1 MDHKN
6 LILIK
11 WEHVNLSKE
20 EEKNYNS
27 VKSLRKLMIT
37 KRLNFLIGS
46 GTSSKSIGLM
56 NQFEDSDGLMEK
68 VREVSKILL
77 EENVNL
83 DNADLIGDDFLD
95 IKNNLDEYKNF
106 ISSIIDVM
114 NLSNSRQTPKSVN
127 IFTTNYDL
135 FFEKSIDELHDSRR
149 FVFNDGARGYFK
161 RILDSSNYNQV
172 VSYKGINDNYISEI
186 PSISLIKPHGSV
198 NWSQKGNKIIITNKV
213 KDESTVV
220 KPTGN
225 EEQDTFV
232 NNHFF
237 EMLRV
242 FQLELDKPQ
251 SVLFVIG
258 FSFQDKHIGKM
269 IKRALQNPELII
281 YVFSYN
287 NSDETTYLKN
297 LEINNVPNNLKI
309 LTPDN
314 FDDCYCTK
322 NGKKLTFQLPNLT
335 SILRGATEE
344 DLKDDKSN

>member
-172 VSYKGINDNYISEI
+172 VS
-186 PSISLIKPHGSV
+186 
-198 NWSQKGNKIIITNKV
+198 
-213 KDESTVV
+213 
-220 KPTGN
+220 
-225 EEQDTFV
+225 
-232 NNHFF
+232 
-237 EMLRV
+237 
-242 FQLELDKPQ
+242 
-251 SVLFVIG
+251 
-258 FSFQDKHIGKM
+258 
-269 IKRALQNPELII
+269 
-281 YVFSYN
+281 
-287 NSDETTYLKN
+287 
-297 LEINNVPNNLKI
+297 
-309 LTPDN
+309 
-314 FDDCYCTK
+314 
-322 NGKKLTFQLPNLT
+322 
-335 SILRGATEE
+335 
-344 DLKDDKSN
+344 